1 MKKLLLIAA
10 VVLTVVLALCV
21 TSFAGLDSMY
31 INASTLDGSNIPGV
45 VGQDQIKIDKGDKLY
60 ILGWAAKAGTNL
72 EKVVWTLDGVEKEC
86 SDHYIERTDLI
97 NHLGID
103 AAYVGHAGIGDN
115 NNYLELLGVDALDDG
130 TYWCTIVAKY
140 QDGTAQTLKS
150 AFQLVVGNAEGGV
163 FGTLIPR
170 GNNPISVR
178 THKFGV
184 KVTVPA
190 GYRLTAVTGIQSPTW
205 GNSGPGSSCAATVY
219 TWEGDYATSVSGE
232 VYAYAEEIDHSDNVN
247 MPFIFDNALEPG
259 EYLIVLGGIGEKS
272 IGFYCGSDLGEADAV
287 FYDGEPAPADSYP
300 GLNYTLEKIPLS
312 HINLDFVILW
322 NENVKWIQNCSTLNG
337 ADLGEIKGCVDQGA
351 NGIELIGWF
360 YPEKASI
367 EAFGYQYEGEEPV
380 FGTMPCEEHADVAA
394 IIEGWGGEWVAR
406 AYETRW
412 FSGATIPLREGDNTA
427 KFLVKYTDGSTQVLH
442 EIKYT
447 NGTDVAYNKPVY
459 VEVNAGGQTVLLP
472 YWTKDFIND
481 GSNHVHNADLMDGVA
496 LGVYNQA
503 TDAGLDIRYY
513 IDLEGVYDLTK
524 LALHSQGFNSQTFP
538 SAYNV
543 YTSLDGENWDLVA
556 SVTGRTGAVDT
567 GVPFIYETAN
577 RARYIRVDMLGAND
591 GWGSIGEF
599 EAYGTFVEEASGR
612 PPFVSLSPYIMSYKG
627 SNTGDTGGDTVWM
640 GFTSGRLSTSLNFT
654 TDVPFWG
661 LGFPDYWSSANTPVK
676 LELKNQAGEVVWVH
690 EYVKPTD
697 GAEAW
702 PFFTD
707 NSELPAGEY
716 TLTITLT
723 DDTKGDDGNYTHWL
737 VIGHGTKP
745 LGDEYVAHQYGRIGF
760 WLFVHEGIDGDGFVV
775 REYRQHVNIDA
786 IYLDGEDKGKTE
798 GLEIETDENS
808 SSIKVHG
815 WLAANY
821 PIEKYGYKVDG
832 GETVWDASFM
842 GTDPGTPENPNGDY
856 AAIMGVAQNLFSV
869 PGNGYRADVIVPVE
883 AGSHE
888 VEIVAFVN
896 GEERHIITFTYGEKE
911 VPVAT
916 PVEIESN
923 NQGGVAGVWLRPSD
937 DEDIMI
943 EFKTNHAFTAFNIPV
958 YWASNPP
965 QFGDLKAN
973 IEVSLYKFDKNLK
986 KTLEGTPVATAKYL
1000 ENLGD
1005 NNVSTPFSAPGTG
1018 ATLTNYS
1025 ADNKGFSLILDAPAE
1040 AGQYVVV
1047 IRNDAGAGSYVVLPS
1062 ASAADAVLG
1071 TDYIK
1076 YFFKSDE
1083 QSFGEAVRFTLTLV
1097 DEGAFVTLDADE
1109 TDEPVEPNPGTGNAL
1124 AIFAVIVTLA
1134 LAAVVVLKK
1143 RVF

>member
-1 MKKLLLIAA
+1 MKKLLFIAA
-10 VVLTVVLALCV
+10 IVLTVVLALCV
-21 TSFAGLDSMY
+21 TSFASLDSMY
-31 INASTLDGSNIPGV
+31 INANTLDGNNVPGV

-60 ILGWAAKAGTNL
+60 ILGWAAKDGTNL

-86 SDHYIERTDLI
+86 SDVYTSRTDLI
-97 NHLGID
+97 NHLQID
-103 AAYVGHAGIGDN
+103 AAYVGHAGIGAN
-115 NNYLELLGVDALDDG
+115 NNYMELLGVDALDDG
-130 TYWCTIVAKY
+130 VYWCSVIAKFE
-140 QDGTAQTLKS
+140 DGTRQTLKA
-150 AFQLVVGNAEGGV
+150 AFQLVVGSAKGGT

-184 KVTVPA
+184 KVTVPD
-190 GYRLTAVTGIQSPTW
+190 GYLLTSVTGIASPTW
-205 GNSGPGSSCAATVY
+205 GNTGNGSDCAATAY
-219 TWEGDYATSVSGE
+219 AWKGDYATSVAGE
-232 VYAYAEEIDHSDNVN
+232 IVGYAEEINHTDNVN
-247 MPFIFDNALEPG
+247 MPFIFDRALPAG
-259 EYLIVLGGIGEKS
+259 EYVIVLGGIGEKS
-272 IGFYCGSDLGEADAV
+272 IGFWCGSDLGEADAV
-287 FYDGEPAPADSYP
+287 FYDGEPAPETDYYP
-300 GLNYTLEKIPLS
+300 GLNYVLEKEHYKHLNIDYVWLTS
-312 HINLDFVILW
+312 GSEV
-322 NENVKWIQNCSTLNG
+322 NENSG
-337 ADLGEIKGCVDQGA
+337 RGSDLGNIKAVVDSGA
-351 NGIELIGWF
+351 QFIRLIGWY
-360 YPEKASI
+360 YPPKQIAD
-367 EAFGYQYEGEEPV
+367 FGYQVDDGEIVYDSIACTFDQGTADIIRGFGEDYADADWYRNFSGDVPIQEGEHSV
-380 FGTMPCEEHADVAA
+380 RLIVKFQDGTTDS
-394 IIEGWGGEWVAR
+394 I
-406 AYETRW
+406 YETKYVNDDSNIALGKPVITEIS
-412 FSGATIPLREGDNTA
+412 SGAANGLPYWSHS
-427 KFLVKYTDGSTQVLH
+427 FLTDGS
-442 EIKYT
+442 K
-447 NGTDVAYNKPVY
+447 
-459 VEVNAGGQTVLLP
+459 
-472 YWTKDFIND
+472 W
-481 GSNHVHNADLMDGVA
+481 VHNTNVVDGKPLGWVVNPDPNTGVGRAKIYVDLQG
-496 LGVYNQA
+496 
-503 TDAGLDIRYY
+503 I
-513 IDLEGVYDLTK
+513 YDLSRIK
-524 LALHSQGFNSQTFP
+524 LHSMGFISETFP
-538 SAYNV
+538 SAYNL
-543 YTSLDGENWDLVA
+543 YTSVDGENWDLVQ
-556 SVTGRTGAVDT
+556 SVTGRAGARDT
-567 GVPFIYETAN
+567 ADPYVFETSN
-577 RARYIRVDMLGAND
+577 RARFIGIEIPDTAAIASLGE
-591 GWGSIGEF
+591 I
-599 EAYGTFVEEASGR
+599 EAYGTFVEEASGDII
-612 PPFVSLSPYIMSYKG
+612 PHTLYPNFKSYWGENSG
-627 SNTGDTGGDTVWM
+627 STGGDTIWL
-640 GFTSGRLSTSLNFT
+640 GHTSGRLSTSFTFT
-654 TDVPFWG
+654 TDVPFWAI
-661 LGFPDYWSSANTPVK
+661 GFPDYWSSANTPVK
-676 LELKNQAGEVVWVH
+676 FVITDKDGNEVWNA
-690 EYVKPTD
+690 EYVKAGD
-697 GAEAW
+697 GPEAF
-702 PFFTD
+702 PFFSD
-707 NSELPAGEY
+707 MHDLPAGEY
-716 TLTITLT
+716 TCTVTLN
-723 DDTKGDDGNYTHWL
+723 DDTKNEEGNYTHWL
-737 VIGHGTKP
+737 VIGHGTQP
-745 LGDEYVAHQYGRIGF
+745 LGTEYIANQYGKAGF
-760 WLFVHEGIDGDGFVV
+760 WLFVKEGVTGGGFAV
-775 REYRQHVNIDA
+775 REYRQHANIDA

-798 GLEIETDENS
+798 GLDIETDENS

-832 GETVWDASFM
+832 GEAVWDASFM

-856 AAIMGVAQNLFSV
+856 AAIMNVAKDLFSV

-923 NQGGVAGVWLRPSD
+923 NKGDVAGVWLRPSD

-943 EFKTNHAFTAFNIPV
+943 EFKTNQAFTAFNIPV

-973 IEVSLYKFDKNLK
+973 IEVSLYKFDKNLR

-1083 QSFGEAVRFTLTLV
+1083 QSFSEAVRFTLTLV

-1109 TDEPVEPNPGTGNAL
+1109 IDQPDEPNPGTGNTL

-1143 RVF
+1143 RAF

>member
-86 SDHYIERTDLI
+86 TDHYIERTDLI

-130 TYWCTIVAKY
+130 TYWCSIVAKY
-140 QDGTAQTLKS
+140 QDGTTQTLKS

-394 IIEGWGGEWVAR
+394 VIEGWGGEWVAR

-427 KFLVKYTDGSTQVLH
+427 KFLVKYTDGTTQVLH

-459 VEVNAGGQTVLLP
+459 VEVNAGAQTVLLP

-481 GSNHVHNADLMDGVA
+481 GSNHIHNGDLMDGVA

-640 GFTSGRLSTSLNFT
+640 GYTSGRLSASLNFT

-661 LGFPDYWSSANTPVK
+661 LGFPDYWSSPNTPVK
-676 LELKNQAGEVVWVH
+676 LELKNQAGEVVWTH

-702 PFFTD
+702 PFFAD

-832 GETVWDASFM
+832 GEAVWDASFM

-856 AAIMGVAQNLFSV
+856 AAIMNVAKDLFSV
-869 PGNGYRADVIVPVE
+869 PGNGYRVDVIVPVE

-896 GEERHIITFTYGEKE
+896 GEERHIISFSYAGAEAPATDPTVKVIVGDTETAVIPDGTNQCTLSNEDGKLVVTTADGANDPWVSISLDNIDTSVYTSFTVKYSINGTMHANNVYLRDTSVNPGYSGNSGTWAPPGMDGATEKTF
-911 VPVAT
+911 VIAT
-916 PVEIESN
+916 DFPAMDGTILTGVRFPAAAAGGTLVIES
-923 NQGGVAGVWLRPSD
+923 
-937 DEDIMI
+937 I
-943 EFKTNHAFTAFNIPV
+943 TFN
-958 YWASNPP
+958 A
-965 QFGDLKAN
+965 
-973 IEVSLYKFDKNLK
+973 
-986 KTLEGTPVATAKYL
+986 
-1000 ENLGD
+1000 
-1005 NNVSTPFSAPGTG
+1005 
-1018 ATLTNYS
+1018 
-1025 ADNKGFSLILDAPAE
+1025 AE
-1040 AGQYVVV
+1040 
-1047 IRNDAGAGSYVVLPS
+1047 P
-1062 ASAADAVLG
+1062 
-1071 TDYIK
+1071 
-1076 YFFKSDE
+1076 
-1083 QSFGEAVRFTLTLV
+1083 
-1097 DEGAFVTLDADE
+1097 
-1109 TDEPVEPNPGTGNAL
+1109 DEPDEPNPPTGNAL
-1124 AIFAVIVTLA
+1124 AIFAIIAA
-1134 LAAVVVLKK
+1134 LSLTAVVIFKK
-1143 RVF
+1143 RAF